1 MRNTVIYSILF
12 FTSFH
17 FASAQGSIN
26 HERLEQLSEA
36 AEASHSEALIV
47 YQHGK
52 LIKEE
57 YFGIGKPETK
67 IESMSS
73 TKSIVGLAVACL
85 ISDGILPHL
94 NVPVHQYFPEWKQ
107 GQKQAI
113 TVKHLVHMTS
123 GIQNVPNAGKEI
135 YPSPD
140 FVQLALAAEL
150 STPPGE
156 AFSYNN
162 KSLNLM
168 AGLIQKITGKR
179 MDVYIE
185 ERLFKPLGITD
196 YRWTLDDAGNPHV
209 MSGCQIKP
217 IDFIKIGLLLLNEGN
232 YMGQQVISKSA
243 MKMVTA
249 PCEKYETYGM
259 LWWLDYENT
268 TSIVDDEIIE
278 NMKLAN
284 LDSQFVE
291 KVKKLK
297 GHYPTAAQFRKK
309 LTEVF
314 GPHGFGEI
322 NEAIGAKPVDL
333 RKREY
338 SGKVSYR
345 ADGYLGNFIIVDP
358 QTKIVAIRMTSHES
372 HNSQADN
379 FGDFKNM
386 VLNLTRD

>member
-1 MRNTVIYSILF
+1 MRKTVIYSILF
-12 FTSFH
+12 FTSLH

-26 HERLEQLSEA
+26 PERLEQLTKA

-52 LIKEE
+52 LIKEQ
-57 YFGIGKPETK
+57 YFGIGKADTK

-85 ISDGILPHL
+85 ISDGVFPNLD
-94 NVPVHQYFPEWKQ
+94 VPVHKYFPEWRQ
-107 GQKQAI
+107 GQKQEI

-150 STPPGE
+150 TTQPGE
-156 AFSYNN
+156 VFSYNN

-168 AGLIQKITGKR
+168 AGLIEKVTGKR
-179 MDVYIE
+179 MDVYIG
-185 ERLFKPLGITD
+185 ERLFTPLGISD
-196 YRWTLDDAGNPHV
+196 YRWTQDEAGNPHV
-209 MSGCQIKP
+209 MSGCQVKP
-217 IDFIKIGLLLLNEGN
+217 IDFVKIGLLLLNGGSYE
-232 YMGQQVISKSA
+232 GQQIISKNA
-243 MKMVTA
+243 IEMVIA
-249 PCEKYETYGM
+249 PCEKYQAYGM

-278 NMKLAN
+278 NMKLA
-284 LDSQFVE
+284 DVDPQFIE

-297 GHYPTAAQFRKK
+297 GRYTTTVEFRKK

-314 GPHGFGEI
+314 GPQGFREV
-322 NEAIGAKPVDL
+322 NEAIGSKPVDL
-333 RKREY
+333 RKREHA
-338 SGKVSYR
+338 GRVSYR

-358 QTKIVAIRMTSHES
+358 HTNIVAIRMTSHES